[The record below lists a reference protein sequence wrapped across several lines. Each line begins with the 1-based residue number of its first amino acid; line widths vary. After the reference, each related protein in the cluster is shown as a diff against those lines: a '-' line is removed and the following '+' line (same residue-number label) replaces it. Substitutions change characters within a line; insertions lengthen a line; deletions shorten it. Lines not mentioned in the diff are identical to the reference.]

1 MCDEMMEKKQE
12 FCRTRNVIAITNRKL
27 CDRPFEEQ
35 IRRVCSLHPK
45 AVILREKDLTEE
57 AYRECAKRVKVIC
70 DFYKVPCIFHT
81 FWNVAMAEGA
91 DLLHLPFP
99 LLQEIWQSKNHAV
112 LNSFQKIG
120 TSVHSVTEAQQAE
133 QIGVS
138 YLTAGHIYAT
148 DCKKGL
154 PPRGIDF
161 LKEVCDAVSLPVY
174 GIGGIKFD
182 ENQWDELEHA
192 GAAGG
197 CIMSGMMK
205 I

>member
-81 FWNVAMAEGA
+81 FWNVAMAEGGGFA
-91 DLLHLPFP
+91 SSS
-99 LLQEIWQSKNHAV
+99 I
-112 LNSFQKIG
+112 
-120 TSVHSVTEAQQAE
+120 
-133 QIGVS
+133 
-138 YLTAGHIYAT
+138 
-148 DCKKGL
+148 
-154 PPRGIDF
+154 
-161 LKEVCDAVSLPVY
+161 SL
-174 GIGGIKFD
+174 
-182 ENQWDELEHA
+182 
-192 GAAGG
+192 AAGNLAIEKS
-197 CIMSGMMK
+197 CCAEFISK
-205 I
+205 DWDIHSFRN